1 MATREDF
8 KLSIGQKQRRRFS
21 ENFKK
26 EKVREIARGY
36 ASVSEIC
43 KLYEVSRPAVYKW
56 ITKFGNETTKQ
67 ERIMVESK
75 SDTRELLEL
84 RKKVAELE
92 RTIGQ
97 KQIVIDFQEK
107 MIELAEDHYGVEIKK
122 TPISN
127 PLLLL
132 AKQRKISLQ
141 HECSI

>member
-1 MATREDF
+1 MAKREDF
-8 KLSIGQKQRRRFS
+8 KLSTVQKHRRRFS

-26 EKVREIARGY
+26 EKVREIERGF
-36 ASVSEIC
+36 ASVGEIC
-43 KLYEVSRPAVYKW
+43 KLYEVSSPAVYKW

-67 ERIMVESK
+67 EWIMVESK

-122 TPISN
+122 NSDIQPSTSSGKTEKDIPT
-127 PLLLL
+127 
-132 AKQRKISLQ
+132 A
-141 HECSI
+141 

>member
-8 KLSIGQKQRRRFS
+8 KLSTVQKQRRRFS

-26 EKVREIARGY
+26 EKVREIERGF
-36 ASVSEIC
+36 ASVGEIC
-43 KLYEVSRPAVYKW
+43 KLYEVSSPAVYKW

-67 ERIMVESK
+67 EWIMVESK

-92 RTIGQ
+92 RMIGQ

-122 TPISN
+122 NSDIQ
-127 PLLLL
+127 PLTSSGKTEKDIPT
-132 AKQRKISLQ
+132 A
-141 HECSI
+141 